1 MRNIY
6 DIFEER
12 KFDVF
17 YQENFSFDN
26 LNEIYLVCENMERI
40 FINEEFIVM
49 EGFKEKVGKFM
60 IDTKSKLEKFIEVLI
75 RFIKDLIKKFK
86 EKYFP
91 VSNKIK
97 KIGVDNIVKELEGKK
112 VKRFH
117 KYRADALARLNK
129 VTSEVINELNDPES
143 NKAKLSFKLTNIE
156 DIFYDVD
163 NEIVGEP
170 LKREDIVN
178 CLGIVLNQNKF
189 YDTID
194 KFGVICNK
202 RSNELLKGANQLESA
217 FISTFIST
225 SERFVKRT
233 TELLNSAMTHAMQ
246 LVNQYKGKNDDE
258 NENDDE

>member
-26 LNEIYLVCENMERI
+26 LNEICLVCENMERI

-60 IDTKSKLEKFIEVLI
+60 NDTKSKLEKFIEALI

-97 KIGVDNIVKELEGKK
+97 KIGVDNIV
-112 VKRFH
+112 
-117 KYRADALARLNK
+117 
-129 VTSEVINELNDPES
+129 
-143 NKAKLSFKLTNIE
+143 
-156 DIFYDVD
+156 
-163 NEIVGEP
+163 
-170 LKREDIVN
+170 
-178 CLGIVLNQNKF
+178 
-189 YDTID
+189 
-194 KFGVICNK
+194 
-202 RSNELLKGANQLESA
+202 
-217 FISTFIST
+217 
-225 SERFVKRT
+225 
-233 TELLNSAMTHAMQ
+233 
-246 LVNQYKGKNDDE
+246 
-258 NENDDE
+258 